1 MKRTNTFYLLK
12 TLQGRCFAAIL
23 VLFAMLLGSTQ
34 AEAQNVTI
42 KATNGSMIASTPTGS
57 DDYDTFFKCGGFASW
72 QHNQLSMV
80 LTASDATTLTDYG
93 QLKNP
98 ANNLFSSGTHIQV
111 GKGYK
116 TYNTC
121 YLSLSLPKGYRFTG
135 YTIVFSKSNETKSLS
150 GSSTTVNFNQDGTSR
165 FGETGSN
172 FSTYTN
178 HGDVTIGG
186 GTATITR
193 TSLAEDGSDMGNV
206 LYFKLENTSN
216 NEDNRALITLESA
229 EFFFT
234 AEADYTPLTTP
245 GNVQRVSAIDIPFYT
260 SKVDYGTITQRTYGG
275 VTRPSYSSANVKDLQ
290 ANFTLYEAGSVTDGA
305 DFDGVTGKVIEYKKG
320 GISVENGYYR
330 IGAADAA
337 NPGTE
342 EHIYYIETPSYVL
355 LSDNTTKNPVGYR
368 IIGAKI
374 DYKYGVTNEYA
385 EDVHNTYNTFYLSY
399 NVTSTNIWGTT
410 TTTTYWMNS
419 TGGATSTQNQR
430 AAWFVDEEGY
440 MRTGA
445 NGTVYLTTTSV
456 GGNPRYTSV
465 TQDKA
470 QAVKV
475 NIDADGYIYYIE
487 GGVTYYLLQARYWN
501 TQYFRFLSGQGTT
514 NAAKITDTGSTAS
527 VDIIDNIIGTTT
539 QPYTLKVYGKDGTM
553 TGGETQTV
561 NATNASGSIY
571 IGGMNNDAVKI
582 GVIGT
587 GLIQGTLTL
596 QALDPYLNSM
606 DVVCQ
611 DQVQREIRLHQNFT
625 ASDFSVSGG
634 EFYFYLPAACNTHR
648 VDITFENLDS
658 KYFDETYTGGSAQ
671 HTSRLNFVK
680 SDHYNAFGTSNNR
693 IYDDRDEA
701 KNAQEERLEVGT
713 VGNAKFKFNNAADL
727 TNGNGILTEY
737 PFSLEKYAASPN
749 NGSFG
754 QMYFTVSSADQQQT
768 KYVFTTD
775 ETRYNI
781 APTTAVQHRA
791 YAFYEMI
798 VHVQTQ
804 LYEPQVAFTKIYDK
818 NKTLFGTGQTTAFY
832 GATVTAYD
840 GNTPPKPGYASVSD
854 IYDKIAAA
862 IQRGTDDFNTA
873 CSDLQNTSQLLYI
886 DLSEMEGVYQT
897 STGTCKTIAELSA
910 KGANNNLIFLPV
922 GTSASNNNVAY
933 KLESGGFQAANDI
946 VLTDKQPFY
955 TPYDIQ
961 VDAAK
966 KAVYKRLITKDKYG
980 KVQNASLILPFAITV
995 DNNGTHKNLDG
1006 SEFSLHTM
1014 QSSSALELI
1023 NGTTYAYFPALD
1035 NVTITEANKPY
1046 LVQLTENSSEDGVSF
1061 VVSQTGA
1068 PIKATTAMSSDYTF
1082 TGATSTGTA
1091 SGGESSGTWSFTSKG
1106 TYAGAKIAKG
1116 DKVFYFAKNQF
1127 VNSGNLNSEY
1137 SYANVYP
1144 FRVYFATESTSGA
1157 KLSSFDVI
1165 FGEGLGDIS
1174 TGMQAVDAAEL
1185 INVDEPVYDMQGRMV
1200 ATSYRELA
1208 NKSKKLQSGLYV
1220 VNGVKIMI
1228 K

>member
-1 MKRTNTFYLLK
+1 MKRTRIQN
-12 TLQGRCFAAIL
+12 RCLTICL
-23 VLFAMLLGSTQ
+23 MLMVVLMSSVGVK
-34 AEAQNVTI
+34 AQNVTI
-42 KATNGSMIASTPTGS
+42 KATNGSMIASTPQGS
-57 DDYDTFFKCGGFASW
+57 SDYDTFFKCGGFASW

-111 GKGYK
+111 GKGYSN
-116 TYNTC
+116 YPTC

-150 GSSTTVNFNQDGTSR
+150 GSSTTVNFNENGTSR

-178 HGDVTIGG
+178 YGDVTIGG

-206 LYFKLENTSN
+206 LYFKLQNTENNTS
-216 NEDNRALITLESA
+216 NRALITLESA

-290 ANFTLYEAGSVTDGA
+290 ANFTLYEAGAIKDGA
-305 DFDGVTGKVIEYKKG
+305 DFDDVTGKTVDYKKG
-320 GISVENGYYR
+320 SISVENGYYR

-355 LSDNTTKNPVGYR
+355 LSDNSTKNPVGYR

-385 EDVHNTYNTFYLSY
+385 EDVHETHNTFYIKY
-399 NVTSTNIWGTT
+399 VRNN
-410 TTTTYWMNS
+410 TTYWMNS
-419 TGGATSTQNQR
+419 SGGATSTTNQR
-430 AAWFVDEEGY
+430 AAWFIDEEGY
-440 MRTGA
+440 IRTGA
-445 NGTVYLTTTSV
+445 NGSTYLTNTNV
-456 GGNPRYTSV
+456 VQGGSRYTSV
-465 TQDKA
+465 TQNKA
-470 QAVKV
+470 QAIKLK
-475 NIDADGYIYYIE
+475 IDDDGYIYYTE
-487 GGVTYYLLQARYWN
+487 ENVNYYLLQARVN
-501 TQYFRFLSGQGTT
+501 RTQYFRFVQGQGTT
-514 NAAKITDTGSTAS
+514 NGATIQDIPGGTAT
-527 VDIIDNIIGTTT
+527 VDIVDAIIGTTT

-561 NATNASGSIY
+561 NATNSSGSIY

-634 EFYFYLPAACNTHR
+634 EFYFYLPDDCNGHR

-680 SDHYNAFGTSNNR
+680 SAHYNAFGESNNK
-693 IYDDRDEA
+693 IYNNISEA
-701 KNAQEERLEVGT
+701 SNAQLERQEVGI

-749 NGSFG
+749 GGSFG
-754 QMYFTVSSADQQQT
+754 QMYFTVSAADQQQT

-804 LYEPQVAFTKIYDK
+804 LYEPKVAFTKIYDK
-818 NKTLFGTGQTTAFY
+818 NKTLFGTGQTNAFY
-832 GATVTAYD
+832 GAKVTAYD
-840 GNTPPKPGYASVSD
+840 GNTPPKPGYSSISE

-873 CSDLQNTSQLLYI
+873 CSDLENASQLLYI

-897 STGTCKTIAELSA
+897 STGTHQTIADLA
-910 KGANNNLIFLPV
+910 GIGATNCLVFLPV

-946 VLTDKQPFY
+946 EITDKQPFY

-966 KAVYKRLITKDKYG
+966 KAVYERLVTTDKYG

-1014 QSSSALELI
+1014 QSSGALTQI
-1023 NGTTYAYFPALD
+1023 DGKTYAYFPELSK
-1035 NVTITEANKPY
+1035 VTITEANKPY
-1046 LVQLTENSSEDGVSF
+1046 LVQLTENSSKDGVSF
-1061 VVSQTGA
+1061 VVSQSGA
-1068 PIKATTAMSSDYTF
+1068 PIKATTAMASDYTF

-1091 SGGESSGTWSFTSKG
+1091 SGGESSGTWNFTSKG
-1106 TYAGAKIAKG
+1106 TYAGAKIAKAAN
-1116 DKVFYFAKNQF
+1116 VFYFARNQF
-1127 VNSGNLNSEY
+1127 VNSGNLSSGY
-1137 SYANVYP
+1137 DYANIAP
-1144 FRVYFATESTSGA
+1144 FRAYFATGSTSGA
-1157 KLSSFDVI
+1157 KLSSFDII
-1165 FGEGLGDIS
+1165 FEEGFDHGGIT
-1174 TGMQAVDAAEL
+1174 TGLQAIDAAEL
-1185 INVDEPVYDMQGRMV
+1185 IDVNAPVYDMQGRMV

-1220 VNGVKIMI
+1220 VNGVKFMI

>member
-1 MKRTNTFYLLK
+1 MKRFKFQN
-12 TLQGRCFAAIL
+12 RCLTICLALI
-23 VLFAMLLGSTQ
+23 AMLMSSIGVK
-34 AEAQNVTI
+34 AQNVTI
-42 KATNGSMIASTPTGS
+42 KATNGSMIASTPQGS
-57 DDYDTFFKCGGFASW
+57 SDYDTFFKCGGFASW

-111 GKGYK
+111 GKGYSN
-116 TYNTC
+116 YPTC

-150 GSSTTVNFNQDGTSR
+150 GSSTTVNFNENGTSR

-178 HGDVTIGG
+178 YGDVTIGG

-206 LYFKLENTSN
+206 LYFKLQNTENNTS
-216 NEDNRALITLESA
+216 NRALITLESA

-290 ANFTLYEAGSVTDGA
+290 ANFTLYEAGAIKDGA
-305 DFDGVTGKVIEYKKG
+305 DFDDVTGKTVDYKKG
-320 GISVENGYYR
+320 SISVENGYYR

-355 LSDNTTKNPVGYR
+355 LSDNSTKNPVGYR

-385 EDVHNTYNTFYLSY
+385 EDVHNTYDTFYIS
-399 NVTSTNIWGTT
+399 ITT
-410 TTTTYWMNS
+410 TGWSSTTYYLNS
-419 TGGATSTQNQR
+419 TGGATTSSSQR
-430 AAWFVDEEGY
+430 ALWFIDEEGY
-440 MRTGA
+440 IRTGA
-445 NGTVYLTTTSV
+445 NGTVYLSNYNSQSGGAGYAGTTQNKADAIKFSITS
-456 GGNPRYTSV
+456 
-465 TQDKA
+465 
-470 QAVKV
+470 
-475 NIDADGYIYYIE
+475 DGYIYYTE
-487 GGVTYYLLQARYWN
+487 NGTNYWLRR
-501 TQYFRFLSGQGTT
+501 TTSWGTTYFRFQNNTGDRLTRSTKQG
-514 NAAKITDTGSTAS
+514 TAS

-561 NATNASGSIY
+561 NATNSSGSIY

-634 EFYFYLPAACNTHR
+634 EFYFYLPDDCNGHR

-680 SDHYNAFGTSNNR
+680 SAHYNAFGESNNK
-693 IYDDRDEA
+693 IYNNINEA
-701 KNAQEERLEVGT
+701 KNAQLERREVGI

-749 NGSFG
+749 GGSFG
-754 QMYFTVSSADQQQT
+754 QMYFTVSAADQQQT

-804 LYEPQVAFTKIYDK
+804 LYEPKVAFTKIYDK
-818 NKTLFGTGQTTAFY
+818 NKTLFGTGQTNAFY
-832 GATVTAYD
+832 GAKVTAYD
-840 GNTPPKPGYASVSD
+840 GNTPPKPGYSSISE

-862 IQRGTDDFNTA
+862 IQRHSDDFNTA
-873 CSDLQNTSQLLYI
+873 CSDLENTSQLLYI

-897 STGTCKTIAELSA
+897 STGTHQTIADLSGI
-910 KGANNNLIFLPV
+910 GATNCLVFLPV

-966 KAVYKRLITKDKYG
+966 KAVYERLVTKDKYG

-1014 QSSSALELI
+1014 QSNSALTLI
-1023 NGTTYAYFPALD
+1023 DGKTYAYFPELSK
-1035 NVTITEANKPY
+1035 VTITEANKPY
-1046 LVQLTENSSEDGVSF
+1046 LVQLTENSSKDGVSF
-1061 VVSQTGA
+1061 VVSQSGA
-1068 PIKATTAMSSDYTF
+1068 PIKASTAMASDYTF

-1091 SGGESSGTWSFTSKG
+1091 SGGVSSGTWSFTSKG
-1106 TYAGAKIAKG
+1106 TYAGAKIAKEEN
-1116 DKVFYFAKNQF
+1116 VFYFARNQF
-1127 VNSGNLNSEY
+1127 VNSGDLSTGIDD
-1137 SYANVYP
+1137 AKIAP
-1144 FRVYFATESTSGA
+1144 FRAYFATSRSSSSA
-1157 KLSSFDVI
+1157 KLSGFDII
-1165 FGEGLGDIS
+1165 FEEGFDHVGIA
-1174 TGMQAVDAAEL
+1174 TGMQAINATEL
-1185 INVDEPVYDMQGRMV
+1185 IDVNAPVYDMQGRMV

-1220 VNGVKIMI
+1220 VNGVKFMI

>member
-1 MKRTNTFYLLK
+1 MKRFKFQN
-12 TLQGRCFAAIL
+12 RCLTICLALI
-23 VLFAMLLGSTQ
+23 AMLMSSIGVK
-34 AEAQNVTI
+34 AQNVTI
-42 KATNGSMIASTPTGS
+42 KATNGSMIASTPQGS
-57 DDYDTFFKCGGFASW
+57 SDYDTFFKCGGFASW

-111 GKGYK
+111 GKGYSN
-116 TYNTC
+116 YPTC

-150 GSSTTVNFNQDGTSR
+150 GSSTTVNFNENGTSR

-172 FSTYTN
+172 FNTYTN
-178 HGDVTIGG
+178 YGDVTIGG

-206 LYFKLENTSN
+206 LYFKLQNTENNTS
-216 NEDNRALITLESA
+216 NRALITLESA

-260 SKVDYGTITQRTYGG
+260 SKVDYGTISQRTYGG

-290 ANFTLYEAGSVTDGA
+290 ANFTLYEAGAIKDGA
-305 DFDGVTGKVIEYKKG
+305 DFDDVTGKIVDYKKG
-320 GISVENGYYR
+320 SISVENGYYR

-355 LSDNTTKNPVGYR
+355 LSDNSTKNPVGYR

-385 EDVHNTYNTFYLSY
+385 EDVHETHNTFYIKY
-399 NVTSTNIWGTT
+399 VRNN
-410 TTTTYWMNS
+410 TTYWMNS
-419 TGGATSTQNQR
+419 SGGATSTTNQR
-430 AAWFVDEEGY
+430 AAWFIDEEGY
-440 MRTGA
+440 IRTGA
-445 NGTVYLTTTSV
+445 NGSTYLTNTNV
-456 GGNPRYTSV
+456 VQGGLRYTSV
-465 TQDKA
+465 TQNKA
-470 QAVKV
+470 QAIKLK
-475 NIDADGYIYYIE
+475 IDDDGYIYYTE
-487 GGVTYYLLQARYWN
+487 ENVNYYLLQARVN
-501 TQYFRFLSGQGTT
+501 RTQYFRFVQGQGTT
-514 NAAKITDTGSTAS
+514 NGATIQDIPGGTAT
-527 VDIIDNIIGTTT
+527 VDIVDAIIGTTT

-561 NATNASGSIY
+561 NATNASGSI
-571 IGGMNNDAVKI
+571 ILGGLNNDAVKI

-634 EFYFYLPAACNTHR
+634 EFYFYLPDDCNGHR

-680 SDHYNAFGTSNNR
+680 SAHYNAFGESNNK
-693 IYDDRDEA
+693 IYNDRDEA
-701 KNAQEERLEVGT
+701 KNAQLERREVGI

-749 NGSFG
+749 GGSFG
-754 QMYFTVSSADQQQT
+754 QMYFTVSAADQQQT

-804 LYEPQVAFTKIYDK
+804 LYEPKVAFTKIYDK
-818 NKTLFGTGQTTAFY
+818 NKTLFGTGQTNAFY
-832 GATVTAYD
+832 GAKVTAYD
-840 GNTPPKPGYASVSD
+840 GNTPPKPGYSSISE

-862 IQRGTDDFNTA
+862 IQRHSDDFNTA
-873 CSDLQNTSQLLYI
+873 CSDLENTSQLLYI

-897 STGTCKTIAELSA
+897 STGTHQTIADLSGI
-910 KGANNNLIFLPV
+910 GATNCLVFLPV

-966 KAVYKRLITKDKYG
+966 KAVYERLVTKDKYG

-1014 QSSSALELI
+1014 QSNSALTLI
-1023 NGTTYAYFPALD
+1023 DGKTYAYFPELSK
-1035 NVTITEANKPY
+1035 VTITEANKPY
-1046 LVQLTENSSEDGVSF
+1046 LVQLTENSSKDGVSF
-1061 VVSQTGA
+1061 VVSQSGA
-1068 PIKATTAMSSDYTF
+1068 PIKASTAMASDYTF

-1106 TYAGAKIAKG
+1106 TYAGAKIAKEEN
-1116 DKVFYFAKNQF
+1116 VFYFARNQF
-1127 VNSGNLNSEY
+1127 VNSGDLSTGIDD
-1137 SYANVYP
+1137 AKIAP
-1144 FRVYFATESTSGA
+1144 FRAYFATSRSSSSA
-1157 KLSSFDVI
+1157 KLSGFDII
-1165 FGEGLGDIS
+1165 FEEGFDHVGIA
-1174 TGMQAVDAAEL
+1174 TGMQAINAAEL
-1185 INVDEPVYDMQGRMV
+1185 IDVNAPVYDMQGRMV

-1220 VNGVKIMI
+1220 VNGVKFMI

>member
-1 MKRTNTFYLLK
+1 MKRNRIQNRCLATCL
-12 TLQGRCFAAIL
+12 TLI
-23 VLFAMLLGSTQ
+23 AMLMTSVGVN
-34 AEAQNVTI
+34 AQNVTI
-42 KATNGSMIASTPTGS
+42 KATNGSMIASTPQGS
-57 DDYDTFFKCGGFASW
+57 SDYDTFFKCGGFASW

-98 ANNLFSSGTHIQV
+98 ANNLFSSGTHIQI

-135 YTIVFSKSNETKSLS
+135 YTIKFSKSNETKSLS
-150 GSSTTVNFNQDGTSR
+150 GSSTTVNFNQSGTSR
-165 FGETGSN
+165 FGETDSN
-172 FSTYTN
+172 FSAYTN

-186 GTATITR
+186 GTATIKR

-206 LYFKLENTSN
+206 LYFKLQNTSDN
-216 NEDNRALITLESA
+216 SDNRALITLESA

-275 VTRPSYSSANVKDLQ
+275 VRRPSYSSANVKDLQ
-290 ANFTLYEAGSVTDGA
+290 ANFTLYEAGSIKDGA
-305 DFDGVTGKVIEYKKG
+305 DFDGVSGKVIEYKEG
-320 GISVENGYYR
+320 SISVENGYYR
-330 IGAADAA
+330 IGADDAA
-337 NPGTE
+337 NPGTT

-355 LSDNTTKNPVGYR
+355 LSDNVTKNPVGYR
-368 IIGAKI
+368 IIGAQI
-374 DYKYGVTNEYA
+374 DYKYGPTIEY
-385 EDVHNTYNTFYLSY
+385 
-399 NVTSTNIWGTT
+399 GTT
-410 TTTTYWMNS
+410 TKSYDTFYISYTTGNTTYYLSS
-419 TGGATSTQNQR
+419 TGGATTSQSDR
-430 AAWFVDEEGY
+430 ALWFIDEEGY
-440 MRTGA
+440 IRTGT
-445 NGTVYLTTTSV
+445 NGVTYLTNKGSVSGGSLYAATS
-456 GGNPRYTSV
+456 
-465 TQDKA
+465 
-470 QAVKV
+470 V
-475 NIDADGYIYYIE
+475 NIDDAIKCKIDDSGRIYYTTTEDYYGYIYTT
-487 GGVTYYLLQARYWN
+487 TYYLRHTTSYQ
-501 TQYFRFLSGQGTT
+501 THYFRFQDSSQQRATRTISGTT
-514 NAAKITDTGSTAS
+514 SINVFGVT
-527 VDIIDNIIGTTT
+527 GTTT

-553 TGGETQTV
+553 TDGETQTV
-561 NATNASGSIY
+561 NTTNASGSIY
-571 IGGMNNDAVKI
+571 IAGMNNDAVKI

-611 DQVQREIRLHQNFT
+611 DQVQTEIRLHQNFT

-634 EFYFYLPAACNTHR
+634 EFYFYLPDDCGGHQVN
-648 VDITFENLDS
+648 ITFENLDS
-658 KYFDETYTGGSAQ
+658 KYFDETYTGGSLQ

-680 SDHYNAFGTSNNR
+680 SNHYNAFGTSNNK
-693 IYDDRDEA
+693 IYNNINEA
-701 KNAQEERLEVGT
+701 KNAQQERQKVGI

-749 NGSFG
+749 NGSFS
-754 QMYFTVSSADQQQT
+754 QMSFTVSDEDQHQT

-818 NKTLFGTGQTTAFY
+818 NKTLFGTGETTAFY

-840 GNTPPKPGYASVSD
+840 GNIPPKPGYSSISE
-854 IYDKIAAA
+854 IYDRIAAA
-862 IQRGTDDFNTA
+862 IQRGTDDFNTS
-873 CSDLQNTSQLLYI
+873 CSDLKNTSQLLYI
-886 DLSEMEGVYQT
+886 DLSDMAGVYQT
-897 STGTCKTIAELSA
+897 STGTHQTIADLSSI
-910 KGANNNLIFLPV
+910 GASNCLVFLPE

-966 KAVYKRLITKDKYG
+966 KAVYKRLISKDKYG

-995 DNNGTHKNLDG
+995 DNSGTHKNLDG

-1014 QSSSALELI
+1014 QSSAALTLI
-1023 NGTTYAYFPALD
+1023 NGTTYAYFPELS
-1035 NVTITEANKPY
+1035 NVKITEANMPY

-1061 VVSQTGA
+1061 VVSQSGA
-1068 PIKATTAMSSDYTF
+1068 PIKATTAMASDYTF

-1106 TYAGAKIAKG
+1106 TYAGAKIAKTAN
-1116 DKVFYFAKNQF
+1116 VFYFARNQF
-1127 VNSGNLNSEY
+1127 VNSGNLSSSYN
-1137 SYANVYP
+1137 YANIAP
-1144 FRVYFATESTSGA
+1144 FRVYFASESRTNGA
-1157 KLSSFDVI
+1157 KLSGFDII
-1165 FGEGLGDIS
+1165 FDEGFDHGGIA
-1174 TGMQAVDAAEL
+1174 TGMQAIDAAEL
-1185 INVDEPVYDMQGRMV
+1185 IDVNAPVYDIQGRMV

-1220 VNGVKIMI
+1220 VNGVKFMI

>member
-1 MKRTNTFYLLK
+1 MKRNRIQNRCLATCL
-12 TLQGRCFAAIL
+12 TLI
-23 VLFAMLLGSTQ
+23 AMLMTSVGVN
-34 AEAQNVTI
+34 AQNVTI
-42 KATNGSMIASTPTGS
+42 KATNGSMIASTPQGS
-57 DDYDTFFKCGGFASW
+57 SDYDTFFKCGGFASW

-93 QLKNP
+93 QLSNP

-135 YTIVFSKSNETKSLS
+135 YTIKFSKSNETKSLS
-150 GSSTTVNFNQDGTSR
+150 GSSTTVNFNQSGTSR
-165 FGETGSN
+165 FGETDSN
-172 FSTYTN
+172 FSAYTN

-186 GTATITR
+186 GTATIKR

-206 LYFKLENTSN
+206 LYFKLQNTSDN
-216 NEDNRALITLESA
+216 SDNRALITLESA

-275 VTRPSYSSANVKDLQ
+275 VRRPSYSSANVKDLQ
-290 ANFTLYEAGSVTDGA
+290 ANFTLYEAGSIKDGA
-305 DFDGVTGKVIEYKKG
+305 DFDGVTGNVVEYKKG
-320 GISVENGYYR
+320 SISVENGYYR

-355 LSDNTTKNPVGYR
+355 LSDNSTKNPVGYR

-385 EDVHNTYNTFYLSY
+385 EDVHNTYDTFYIS
-399 NVTSTNIWGTT
+399 ITT
-410 TTTTYWMNS
+410 TGWGGNTYYLNS
-419 TGGATSTQNQR
+419 TGGATTTSSQR
-430 AAWFVDEEGY
+430 ALWFIDEEGY
-440 MRTGA
+440 IRTGA
-445 NGTVYLTTTSV
+445 NGTIYLSNYNSQSGGAGYAGTTQNKADAKKFSITS
-456 GGNPRYTSV
+456 
-465 TQDKA
+465 
-470 QAVKV
+470 
-475 NIDADGYIYYIE
+475 DGYIYYTE
-487 GGVTYYLLQARYWN
+487 DGTNYWLRR
-501 TQYFRFLSGQGTT
+501 TTSWGTTYFRFQNNMGDRLTRSTKQG
-514 NAAKITDTGSTAS
+514 TAS

-561 NATNASGSIY
+561 NATNSSGSIY

-634 EFYFYLPAACNTHR
+634 EFYFYLPDDCNGHR

-680 SDHYNAFGTSNNR
+680 SAHYNAFGESKNK
-693 IYDDRDEA
+693 IYNDRDEA
-701 KNAQEERLEVGT
+701 KNAQLERREVGI

-749 NGSFG
+749 GGSFG
-754 QMYFTVSSADQQQT
+754 QMYFTVSAADQQQT

-804 LYEPQVAFTKIYDK
+804 LYEPKVAFTKIYDK
-818 NKTLFGTGQTTAFY
+818 NKTLFGTGQTNAFY
-832 GATVTAYD
+832 GAKVTAYD
-840 GNTPPKPGYASVSD
+840 GNTPPKPGYSSISE

-873 CSDLQNTSQLLYI
+873 CSDLKNASQLLYI
-886 DLSEMEGVYQT
+886 DLSDMAGVYQT
-897 STGTCKTIAELSA
+897 STGTHQTIADLSSI
-910 KGANNNLIFLPV
+910 GASNCLVFLPE

-966 KAVYKRLITKDKYG
+966 KAVYKRLISKDKYG

-995 DNNGTHKNLDG
+995 DNSGTHKNLDG

-1014 QSSSALELI
+1014 QSSAALTLI
-1023 NGTTYAYFPALD
+1023 NGTTYAYFPELS
-1035 NVTITEANKPY
+1035 NVKITEANMPY

-1061 VVSQTGA
+1061 VVSQSGA
-1068 PIKATTAMSSDYTF
+1068 PIKATTAMASDYTF

-1091 SGGESSGTWSFTSKG
+1091 TGGESSGTWTFTSKG
-1106 TYAGAKIAKG
+1106 TYAGAKIAKAAN
-1116 DKVFYFAKNQF
+1116 VFYFARNQF
-1127 VNSGNLNSEY
+1127 VNSGNLSSSY
-1137 SYANVYP
+1137 DYANIAP
-1144 FRVYFATESTSGA
+1144 FRAYFASESRTNGA
-1157 KLSSFDVI
+1157 KLSGFDII
-1165 FGEGLGDIS
+1165 FDEGFDHGGIA
-1174 TGMQAVDAAEL
+1174 TGMQAIDAAEL
-1185 INVDEPVYDMQGRMV
+1185 IDVNAPVYDIQGRMV

-1220 VNGVKIMI
+1220 VNGVKFMI